1 MIDELRQL
9 LESEKTKMGETL
21 KQKEKELMD

>member
-1 MIDELRQL
+1 MIDELKQL